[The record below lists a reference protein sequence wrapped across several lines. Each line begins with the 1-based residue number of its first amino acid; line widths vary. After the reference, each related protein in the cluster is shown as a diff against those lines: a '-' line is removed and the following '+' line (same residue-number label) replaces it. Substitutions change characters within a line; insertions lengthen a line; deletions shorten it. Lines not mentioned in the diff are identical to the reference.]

1 MLFKD
6 ISGIRIGL
14 LVEVDL
20 MNAKEKV
27 MVVL

>member
-1 MLFKD
+1 MLLKE
-6 ISGIRIGL
+6 IHGIRIRL
-14 LVEVDL
+14 LVELDL

>member
-14 LVEVDL
+14 LVELDL